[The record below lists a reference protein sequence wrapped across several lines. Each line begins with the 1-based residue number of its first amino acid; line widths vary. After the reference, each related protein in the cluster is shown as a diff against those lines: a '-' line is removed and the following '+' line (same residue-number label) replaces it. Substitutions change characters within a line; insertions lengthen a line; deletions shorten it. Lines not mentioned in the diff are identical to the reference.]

1 VAGEFLVKRIRVEHV
16 SGVTIALIPL
26 IYLAINPSFG
36 QNQAGDI
43 DTWFYYGLGKSFW
56 YHWGHDFRN
65 DYYETRLPYIIPAA
79 IIFAALS
86 ERIASFI
93 LSYLVY
99 GTCAFSLFYVLC
111 RHVSK
116 PTALLATMLLVS
128 DLFFMRTVGWQYVD
142 GGVLAYGSLTFAALT
157 AAATSRHRY
166 AFVAL
171 SGFLYT
177 SMLIVHL
184 GSAPLGLVFV
194 GYSILIFDIRRSE
207 WREFF
212 RLLFYTLIGG
222 IVSQIIYGAL
232 NVYLYKTNFF
242 FEDQQIAAAKAT
254 RATPPAL
261 WLPLDTLLDIGWW
274 LTLHIA
280 VWFAAAVMIVARLAK
295 LFKPNRF
302 QSYCMWAV
310 FVTYSTLFALDYFH
324 ISLFLGRDGLY
335 ISTYL
340 FLSYLFIG
348 SLLPQIKHFSTAL
361 IVGSLFLA
369 SLIVR
374 WKLGAEIGGQLIAAA
389 PWEVGLL
396 LGMLIT
402 GVWLIKNRIGLA
414 FVAVAVAVLALQI
427 TWPFRYER
435 SIYAAREVVE
445 RIVGNTLPY
454 FVFSDTDP
462 IYEPVVIG
470 LVGSFTPRAWWLV
483 CRDFPDCLQRFV
495 GQRTI
500 IVPSS
505 NSDAAEVTRMARS
518 VVPEATLSTADR
530 LDRPEQDFFVYSF
543 LIPKSPLLISAP
555 TLPSFVGSVE
565 AGRRVATNGTNA
577 GYLTCGPY
585 VMLDP
590 GRYKVTM
597 KYESEG
603 EAGSWDVVSIAEVLA
618 KGSISDTRGAAAE
631 IVVSL
636 DLPNGAKDFQVRMFY
651 SGHGRLAVERLSI
664 NPINPSAAQ

>member
-1 VAGEFLVKRIRVEHV
+1 MKGIRLEHI
-16 SGVTIALIPL
+16 SGITIALIPL

-43 DTWFYYGLGKSFW
+43 DTWFYYGLAKSFW
-56 YHWGHDFRN
+56 YHWGHDFHN

-79 IIFAALS
+79 IIFSALS
-86 ERIASFI
+86 DRIASFI

-99 GTCAFSLFYVLC
+99 CTCAFSLFYVLC
-111 RHVSK
+111 RQVSK
-116 PTALLATMLLVS
+116 PTALLATMLLAS
-128 DLFFMRTVGWQYVD
+128 DLFFMRTVGWQYID

-157 AAATSRHRY
+157 AAAISRHRY

-171 SGFLYT
+171 SGFFFT

-184 GSAPLGLVFV
+184 GSAPLGLAFV
-194 GYSILIFDIRRSE
+194 GYSILVFDLRRSE

-212 RLLFYTLIGG
+212 RLLFYALIGG
-222 IVSQIIYGAL
+222 IACQIIYGAL
-232 NVYLYKTNFF
+232 NVYLYKTHFF

-280 VWFAAAVMIVARLAK
+280 VWIAAAIMIVARLTK

-302 QSYCMWAV
+302 QLYCMWAV
-310 FVTYSTLFALDYFH
+310 FVIYSILFALDYFH
-324 ISLFLGRDGLY
+324 VSLFLGRDGLY
-335 ISTYL
+335 VSTYL
-340 FLSYLFIG
+340 LLSYLFIG
-348 SLLPQIKHFSTAL
+348 SILPQVKQSSTAL
-361 IVGSLFLA
+361 VVGSLFLA
-369 SLIVR
+369 SLIAR
-374 WKLGAEIGGQLIAAA
+374 WKVGAELQGQLLAAA

-396 LGMLIT
+396 LGVLIT
-402 GVWLIKNRIGLA
+402 GVWSIKNRIGLT
-414 FVAVAVAVLALQI
+414 FVAIAVAVVALQI
-427 TWPFRYER
+427 TWPFRYEG
-435 SIYAAREVVE
+435 SIYAARGAVA

-454 FVFSDTDP
+454 FVFSDTDS

-495 GQRTI
+495 GERTI

-505 NSDAAEVTRMARS
+505 NSDPAEVTRIARS
-518 VVPEATLSTADR
+518 VVPEAKLSTADR
-530 LDRPEQDFFVYSF
+530 IDRTEQDFSVYSF
-543 LIPKSPLLISAP
+543 LIPKSPLQISASS
-555 TLPSFVGSVE
+555 LPSSIGSVE
-565 AGRRVATNGTNA
+565 AGRRVAMMGTNA
-577 GYLTCGPY
+577 GYLTYGPC

-590 GRYKVTM
+590 GRYKVTI

-603 EAGSWDVVSIAEVLA
+603 DAGSWDLISTAEVFA
-618 KGSISDTRGAAAE
+618 KGSIADTHGVAAE
-631 IVVSL
+631 IVATI
-636 DLPNGAKDFQVRMFY
+636 DLPNGANDFQVRMFY
-651 SGHGRLAVERLSI
+651 SGQGRLAVESLDI
-664 NPINPSAAQ
+664 TPI